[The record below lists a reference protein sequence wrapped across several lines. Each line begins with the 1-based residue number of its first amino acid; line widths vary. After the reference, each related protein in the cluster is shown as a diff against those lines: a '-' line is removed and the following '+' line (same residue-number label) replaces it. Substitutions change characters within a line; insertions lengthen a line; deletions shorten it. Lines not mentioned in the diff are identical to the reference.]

1 MSRTREG
8 LEILIAVG
16 DRSFGS
22 AVVDAVETGTG
33 AASAECVDSVAGALT
48 RAETADGVVVD
59 DRFTEPITVVNQ
71 LTSEQGL
78 PVVFLTD
85 PSENGETVARAVEAG
100 ASDVFPRVTAGAQYE
115 LVVDCIARASG
126 ESPPADGY
134 SEHEREHGGRYE
146 EVLEMAGDGIVVHD
160 PETGEVVDAN
170 RRVAELLGYDREAF
184 LERPLSEFQASSAGV
199 DGQQARQMVRES
211 AREGRQEFEWPL
223 ASADGSTVW
232 VRARHEVGE
241 VGGERRVVASLHDI
255 TEQKRREREY
265 EQIFDGV
272 NDAIAVFDPETGEML
287 EVNNS
292 YHEMFGYDEFERIRE
307 LGIDGLSATDEGY
320 TGERGRRLI
329 REVAETGADRTVDW
343 KGETRDGERIWLE
356 ATLAPAEIGGE
367 QRVLSIQRDITER
380 RELERTYRDIFEGV
394 SDGLLIHDP
403 ETGEILEAN
412 EPYCEIVG
420 YDDLERIRE
429 LGIEGLSADGERY
442 TGERGREL
450 VRQVSETGGS
460 ETVEWRA
467 ETAGGDCIWLEVTL
481 SPAVIR
487 GEERVL
493 SIQRDITE
501 RKRRERAIRALQDA
515 TERLQSA
522 QTPEDVATIAVEA
535 ASDALDLPMAVCW
548 MHESDPD
555 RLRPVATTDTA
566 REAGM
571 VSGLSPGR
579 YEYAVFRS
587 GELTE
592 YSPSEHGTDNPLET
606 GVLLPLGAHGLVAA
620 GRREQTA
627 SDSAV
632 LDVARALADHVQ
644 TALDRVERAQAVRES
659 ERRFRMIAE
668 RIDEVIYL
676 AEPDFSDVLYVNPAY
691 EDIWG
696 QPVEALYG
704 DATAFLEAADERD
717 RERLLSE
724 FEAMLAEIDDGDPQ
738 ESYEFEYRVRQPGGE
753 VRWVHATGY
762 VVGLSGGTRRFV
774 GIVEDITE
782 RKRREQRL
790 EVFNRVLRHNLRNQ
804 LDVIR
809 SHAEVLA
816 DQRTDDHAD
825 RIIAAVDELAEI
837 GIRARRTDQIMSMN
851 ETTATVD
858 LTETLEEAVDD
869 LCPER
874 ADVSVTTDVPGEPCL
889 QTNGQAVQIAVESA
903 LENALEHAGPAVEV
917 AVEEAPNGYTVVVDD
932 DGPGIPEDDLVP
944 IEAGTETNLRHG
956 RGLGLWQLR
965 WSVDRMNG
973 ELSFDTTDGTTVRIT
988 IPDRNGSG

>member
-1 MSRTREG
+1 MSRTRGG
-8 LEILIAVG
+8 LDVLIVAG
-16 DRSFGS
+16 NRSFGS
-22 AVVDAVETGTG
+22 AVVDAVETNTET
-33 AASAECVDSVAGALT
+33 ASAECVESIADTLT
-48 RAETADGVVVD
+48 RAETVDGVVVD
-59 DRFTEPITVVNQ
+59 DRFAEPITVIDR
-71 LTSEQGL
+71 LTSEHGV
-78 PVVFLTD
+78 PVVLLTE
-85 PSENGETVARAVEAG
+85 PSENGETVARAIEAG

-115 LVVDCIARASG
+115 LVVDCIGRVSG
-126 ESPPADGY
+126 ESPPADRR
-134 SEHEREHGGRYE
+134 EHEGRYE
-146 EVLEMAGDGIVVHD
+146 EMLEMAGDGIVVHH

-170 RRVAELLGYDREAF
+170 QRVAELLGYDREAF
-184 LERPLSEFQASSAGV
+184 LEQPLSEFQASGAGV

-211 AREGRQEFEWPL
+211 AREGRREFEWPL
-223 ASADGSTVW
+223 SAADGSTVW
-232 VRARHEVGE
+232 VRVRHEVGE

-255 TEQKRREREY
+255 TAQKRREREY
-265 EQIFDGV
+265 EQMFDGV
-272 NDAIAVFDPETGEML
+272 NDAITVFDPETGEIV

-292 YHEMFGYDEFERIRE
+292 YHELFGYNEFERIRE
-307 LGIDGLSATDEGY
+307 LGIDGLSATEEGY
-320 TGERGRRLI
+320 TGERGVRLI
-329 REVAETGADRTVDW
+329 REVAETGEDRTVEW
-343 KGETRDGERIWLE
+343 KGETRGGERIWLE

-380 RELERTYRDIFEGV
+380 RELERTYQDIFDGV
-394 SDGLLIHDP
+394 NDAIAMFDP
-403 ETGEILEAN
+403 ETGEIVEVN
-412 EPYCEIVG
+412 KPYCEMVG
-420 YDDLERIRE
+420 YDGLERIRE
-429 LGIEGLSADGERY
+429 LGIEGLSADSERY
-442 TGERGREL
+442 TGERGRAL
-450 VRQVSETGGS
+450 VRQVSETGEP

-467 ETAGGDCIWLEVTL
+467 ETAGSDRIWLEVTL

-548 MHESDPD
+548 MHESDHD
-555 RLRPVATTDTA
+555 RLRPVAATDAA
-566 REAGM
+566 REVGL
-571 VSGLSPGR
+571 VSGFSPER
-579 YEYAVFRS
+579 YEHAVFRS
-587 GELTE
+587 GEVTE

-620 GRREQTA
+620 GTREQTEP
-627 SDSAV
+627 DSAV

-696 QPVEALYG
+696 QPVEALYS
-704 DATAFLEAADERD
+704 DATAFLETADERD
-717 RERLLSE
+717 RERFRSE
-724 FEAMLAEIDDGDPQ
+724 FETMLAEIDDGDPQ

-762 VVGLSGGTRRFV
+762 VVELSGGTRRFV

-804 LDVIR
+804 IDVIR

-816 DQRTDDHAD
+816 DRQADDHAD
-825 RIIAAVDELAEI
+825 RIVAAVDELAEI
-837 GIRARRTDQIMSMN
+837 GTRARRTDQIMSMN
-851 ETTATVD
+851 ERATTVD
-858 LTETLEEAVDD
+858 LAETLEEAIET

-874 ADVSVTTDVPGEPCL
+874 ADVSVTTDVSGAPRL
-889 QTNGQAVQIAVESA
+889 QTNKRAVQIAVESA
-903 LENALEHAGPAVEV
+903 LENALEHAGSAVGV
-917 AVEEAPNGYTVVVDD
+917 AVEEAPNGYTLVVDD

-965 WSVDRMNG
+965 WSVDRING

-988 IPDRNGSG
+988 VPDRNGS

>member
-1 MSRTREG
+1 MSRTRG
-8 LEILIAVG
+8 GPEILIAAG

-22 AVVDAVETGTG
+22 AVVDAVETNTE
-33 AASAECVDSVAGALT
+33 AASAECVESVTDALR

-59 DRFTEPITVVNQ
+59 DRFTEPMTVVDQ
-71 LTSEQGL
+71 LTSGQGL
-78 PVVFLTD
+78 PVVVLVD
-85 PSENGETVARAVEAG
+85 PSESDETVARATEAG
-100 ASDVFPRVTAGAQYE
+100 AIDVFPRVTAGAQYE
-115 LVVDCIARASG
+115 LVVDRIARASG

-134 SEHEREHGGRYE
+134 HEHEPEREGRYE
-146 EVLEMAGDGIVVHD
+146 EVFEMAGDGIVVHNL
-160 PETGEVVDAN
+160 ETGEVVDAN
-170 RRVAELLGYDREAF
+170 QRVAELLGYDREAF
-184 LERPLSEFQASSAGV
+184 LEQPLSEFQASGAGV

-211 AREGRQEFEWPL
+211 AREGRREFEWPL
-223 ASADGSTVW
+223 SAADGSTVW
-232 VRARHEVGE
+232 VRVRHEVGE
-241 VGGERRVVASLHDI
+241 VGGERRVVASLHEI

-292 YHEMFGYDEFERIRE
+292 YYGMFGYDEFERIRE
-307 LGIDGLSATDEGY
+307 LGIDGLSATEEGY

-329 REVAETGADRTVDW
+329 REVAETGEDRTVEW
-343 KGETRDGERIWLE
+343 KGETREGERIWLE

-380 RELERTYRDIFEGV
+380 RELERTYRDIFDGV
-394 SDGLLIHDP
+394 NDAIAVFDP
-403 ETGEILEAN
+403 KTGEIVEVN
-412 EPYCEIVG
+412 EPYCEMVG
-420 YDDLERIRE
+420 YDGLERIRE

-442 TGERGREL
+442 TGERGRAL
-450 VRQVSETGGS
+450 VRQVSETGEP

-467 ETAGGDCIWLEVTL
+467 ETAGGDRIWLEVTL

-555 RLRPVATTDTA
+555 RLRPVAATDAA
-566 REAGM
+566 REAGL

-579 YEYAVFRS
+579 YEHAVFHS
-587 GELTE
+587 GEVTE

-620 GRREQTA
+620 GRREQTEP
-627 SDSAV
+627 DSAV

-676 AEPDFSDVLYVNPAY
+676 AEPDFSEVLYVNPAY

-696 QPVEALYG
+696 QPVEALYS

-717 RERLLSE
+717 RERFRSE
-724 FEAMLAEIDDGDPQ
+724 FEAMLAELDDGDPQ

-762 VVGLSGGTRRFV
+762 VVELSGGTRRFV

-804 LDVIR
+804 IDVIR
-809 SHAEVLA
+809 SHAELLA
-816 DQRTDDHAD
+816 DRQADDHAD

-837 GIRARRTDQIMSMN
+837 GTRARRTDQIMSMN
-851 ETTATVD
+851 ERATTVD
-858 LTETLEEAVDD
+858 LAETLEEAVDD

-874 ADVSVTTDVPGEPCL
+874 ADVSVTTDVSGEPRL
-889 QTNGQAVQIAVESA
+889 QTNKRAVQIAVESA
-903 LENALEHAGPAVEV
+903 LENALEHAGSAVEV
-917 AVEEAPNGYTVVVDD
+917 AVEEAPEGYTLVVDD

-944 IEAGTETNLRHG
+944 IEAGTETTLRHG

-965 WSVDRMNG
+965 WSVDRMNA

-988 IPDRNGSG
+988 IPDRNGS